1 MTTRFISFGLFGLAL
16 LLAVPVV
23 EAAPAGNPAPSVMSD
38 PEPNATVSAPLY
50 MIHVMFGNPVDVKTA
65 KMNVTDKSGKAV
77 DLGEVMPMG
86 TDGKTLM
93 AMPKDPLPAGNYH
106 VQWQAAGADG
116 KPLKGEFSFTAQ

>member
-1 MTTRFISFGLFGLAL
+1 MTSRAFVLGGLSLAL
-16 LLAVPVV
+16 LLAGP
-23 EAAPAGNPAPSVMSD
+23 AAQSAPAGNPSPPVMSD

-50 MIHVMFGNPVDVKTA
+50 MIHVMFSNPVDVKTA

-93 AMPKDPLPAGNYH
+93 AMPKDPLAAGGYN
-106 VQWQAAGADG
+106 VKWQATGTDG
-116 KPLKGEFSFTAQ
+116 KPLQGEFSFTAQ